1 MLERGLD
8 PATDVASEAVNVTA
22 MHLRRIVRL
31 VSTALARAVREV
43 EDLVWDYQDLAGDL
57 RRYDHPSN
65 GLHDA
70 GSSDLHW
77 PATGYPDGTIGLRQR
92 LN

>member
-8 PATDVASEAVNVTA
+8 RATDVAFEAVNVTA
-22 MHLRRIVRL
+22 MHLRRIAGL
-31 VSTALARAVREV
+31 VCTALARAVQEV

-57 RRYDHPSN
+57 RRSDRLSN

-77 PATGYPDGTIGLRQR
+77 PATGYRDATIGLRQR

>member
-8 PATDVASEAVNVTA
+8 RTTDVAFEAVTVTA
-22 MHLRRIVRL
+22 RHLRRIVGL
-31 VSTALARAVREV
+31 VSTALARAAQEV
-43 EDLVWDYQDLAGDL
+43 EDLVWDYRVLAGDL
-57 RRYDHPSN
+57 RRSDRPSN